1 MALRLILQV
10 IGHPC
15 CISVYGECRITTKEF
30 CDFVNGY
37 FHEEASLC
45 SQVYTIHSLAIRI
58 QFARL
63 THTHTNAL
71 YLLSHFR
78 LAGVMLERYMRN
90 VSIYIARHTR
100 SILSFIYV
108 AVSARGSHT
117 FSNHNCLSAH
127 FHGRFGT
134 STWTNTNGRTLYWK
148 WRRWQF
154 DQLYIF
160 AVQTRGN
167 DYAFYAI
174 LARNSHPEKMH
185 IFRLQFY
192 CNF

>member
-1 MALRLILQV
+1 M

-45 SQVYTIHSLAIRI
+45 SQVDYSYFHPFTFQLFFLTDTTTSPSLLRYA
-58 QFARL
+58 
-63 THTHTNAL
+63 
-71 YLLSHFR
+71 FR
-78 LAGVMLERYMRN
+78 AGVMLERHMRN
-90 VSIYIARHTR
+90 VPIYIAGHTR

-108 AVSARGSHT
+108 AVFARRSHT

-134 STWTNTNGRTLYWK
+134 SAWTNTDGYIVYWK
-148 WRRWQF
+148 WCRWQF
-154 DQLYIF
+154 DQFDIF
-160 AVQTRGN
+160 AV
-167 DYAFYAI
+167 
-174 LARNSHPEKMH
+174 
-185 IFRLQFY
+185 
-192 CNF
+192 